1 LIHCVDAD
9 EQPDLR
15 QCNRKDTNDDMEK
28 YDSAEEKAEEWVF
41 RNLAKGKSPRQ
52 SWFRVWGFGSG

>member
-1 LIHCVDAD
+1 MIHCDDAD

-28 YDSAEEKAEEWVF
+28 FDSAEEKAEEWVF
-41 RNLAKGKSPRQ
+41 RNLATGKSPRQ
-52 SWFRVWGFGSG
+52 S